1 MWYWFIICGIAG
13 YLVGTINPS
22 FIIGKIKGFDIRKR
36 GSGNAGG
43 SNALITMGN
52 KIGALCMVLD
62 ILKAFGIIKLVAY
75 LLPNQPLL
83 YLVTGAMCI
92 IGHMFPFYMGFKGGK
107 GFACLGGLILAYSAK
122 LFIIMFLATL
132 AFVIITNYLCLGPI
146 AASLAFTIIYG
157 VREQSIAGA
166 AIMAVITLVIV
177 YKHLGNLRN
186 IKAGTEARFSF
197 LWNKEEET
205 ARVQK
210 NRGEI

>member
-1 MWYWFIICGIAG
+1 MWYVICGLAG

-22 FIIGKIKGFDIRKR
+22 YMIGRFKGFDIRKR

-62 ILKAFGIIKLVAY
+62 ILKAFGIIKLVEY
-75 LLPNQPLL
+75 FLPGQPLL

-132 AFVIITNYLCLGPI
+132 AFVIVTNYLCLGPI

-157 VREQSIAGA
+157 VKEQSIAGTV
-166 AIMAVITLVIV
+166 IMAIITLVIL
-177 YKHLGNLRN
+177 YKHRGNLRN